1 MFPVSCHIVRGA
13 QILFHISE
21 RVFHI
26 SSSNNVRAADQISA
40 SLSRGGRCNVSTAL
54 LVAARHPPPS
64 LPCPH
69 CVSLF
74 FFFCCGLTF
83 TFIFS
88 ESGECVGVCY
98 TTLRSIKSPLCCSP
112 NVNQTKKKEKGA
124 FCSQF
129 GFHPAALIGTISR
142 SGGLLYFKSWRTNGR
157 ESVFIVSTC
166 PGLGS
171 CEISGEELRILGRA
185 RIRPSL
191 SG

>member
-1 MFPVSCHIVRGA
+1 MFPVSCHIEAR
-13 QILFHISE
+13 ILFHISE
-21 RVFHI
+21 RLFHI
-26 SSSNNVRAADQISA
+26 SSSNNVCAADQISA

-54 LVAARHPPPS
+54 LAAACHPPFRVLIMFPFFS
-64 LPCPH
+64 FFVVDSHLHLYLVSRVSAPECVTPLSGPLKAH
-69 CVSLF
+69 CVAPQMS
-74 FFFCCGLTF
+74 
-83 TFIFS
+83 
-88 ESGECVGVCY
+88 V
-98 TTLRSIKSPLCCSP
+98 RP
-112 NVNQTKKKEKGA
+112 KKKEKGA

-171 CEISGEELRILGRA
+171 SEISGEERRILGRA
-185 RIRPSL
+185 RIRPPL